1 MQTDVHIEEGNY
13 DALVVGGSFAG
24 LAAATYIA
32 RTKRRVL
39 VVDGGQPRNRFSPAA
54 HGFLGHDGLPPG
66 QILATARR
74 QVLAYP
80 TVELRTGEVVA
91 IHPQASAFEVHLEDG
106 TTISSRKVVIATGLR
121 DELPALP
128 GLSERWGH
136 TVLHCPY
143 CHGYE
148 TGGGPLGVLAS
159 HPLSAH
165 QANLVHDWGSV
176 TFFTNGAPLP
186 DEETTAKLTARG
198 VVFETA
204 SIAALLGDAPALTGV
219 VLADGR
225 ELPLNALFVAPT
237 LHQSPLIAQ
246 LQLAMDDSPA
256 GLLVRTDE
264 RRMTSVPGIYAAGD
278 IVRAGHSVSFAV
290 ADGVTAGISL
300 HQALVAEAA

>member
-1 MQTDVHIEEGNY
+1 MQTDVHEENY

-32 RTKRRVL
+32 RAKRRVL
-39 VVDGGQPRNRFSPAA
+39 VVDAGEPRNRFSPAA
-54 HGFLGHDGLPPG
+54 HGFLGHDGQSPG
-66 QILATARR
+66 DILATARQ

-80 TVELRTGEVVA
+80 SAAMRTGEVVSV
-91 IHPQASAFEVHLEDG
+91 QSKTSAFGIHLNDG

-128 GLSERWGH
+128 GVSERWGR

-148 TGGGPLGVLAS
+148 TGGGPLGVLAT

-186 DEETTAKLTARG
+186 DEETTTKLTARG
-198 VVFETA
+198 VIFETTP
-204 SIAALLGDAPALTGV
+204 IAALLGDAPALTGV
-219 VLADGR
+219 ALADGR
-225 ELPLNALFVAPT
+225 KLPLNALFVAPT
-237 LHQSPLIAQ
+237 LHQHPLIAQ
-246 LQLAMDDSPA
+246 LELAMDESPA

-278 IVRAGHSVSFAV
+278 IVRAGHSISFAV